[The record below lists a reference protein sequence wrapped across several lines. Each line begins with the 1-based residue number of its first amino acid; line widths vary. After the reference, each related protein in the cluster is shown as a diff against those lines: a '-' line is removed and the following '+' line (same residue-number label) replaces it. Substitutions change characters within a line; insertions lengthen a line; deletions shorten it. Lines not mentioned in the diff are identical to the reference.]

1 MLTVYV
7 YLQKGTE
14 ALKKPK
20 NQKQK
25 EKISECSS
33 HEIASDHVKK
43 KIFITHSYVMPNMSN
58 TWFGGRGLGKQ
69 CPSHCKQR
77 SGL

>member
-43 KIFITHSYVMPNMSN
+43 NLHYSQLRDAKYVKHLVWWERTGEAVPF
-58 TWFGGRGLGKQ
+58 TL
-69 CPSHCKQR
+69 
-77 SGL
+77 